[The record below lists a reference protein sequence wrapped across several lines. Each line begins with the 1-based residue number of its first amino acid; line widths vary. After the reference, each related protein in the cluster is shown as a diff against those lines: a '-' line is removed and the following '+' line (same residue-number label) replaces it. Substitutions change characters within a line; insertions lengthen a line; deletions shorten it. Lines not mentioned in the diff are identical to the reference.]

1 MADKKLKI
9 SNPRKQI
16 MGALKEDSDF
26 KKFRKIVKRVEER
39 LKIQEFL
46 SEAKALHAGRTS
58 RKLHERKQFNPR
70 ALIEASTKDLSIRS
84 RLVEIRVNV
93 SVNLSNLEEAI
104 DAVKRYI
111 STEFYDALSEYKT
124 VDLKKSLIDRAIA
137 RPLDMM
143 SDTKSLIEVLDILI
157 RDIDQ
162 SNFHMKTMIEALKLL
177 DDSKGKTI

>member
-1 MADKKLKI
+1 
-9 SNPRKQI
+9 
-16 MGALKEDSDF
+16 
-26 KKFRKIVKRVEER
+26 
-39 LKIQEFL
+39 
-46 SEAKALHAGRTS
+46 
-58 RKLHERKQFNPR
+58 
-70 ALIEASTKDLSIRS
+70 
-84 RLVEIRVNV
+84 VNV